1 MNDIVFQGSEG
12 QPLTNSV
19 LVAEKFGKVHK
30 NVIRTIQRLITTA
43 QNCAVLTIENSI
55 VKNMFVETTYL
66 NEQNKEQPMYI
77 MNRDGFTLLAM
88 GFTGQK
94 VLQFKLDYIDA
105 FNKMEQT
112 IRDTRSLL
120 SSVDTTM
127 LKQLVETTQ
136 TMAAQINR
144 MQEELNRQRDML
156 LLPPGNVIVE
166 ELRISPRQRKYYT
179 VKQMAK
185 ELHAEARLLNDFLE
199 YMEIQEYNRDK
210 QRWILNQS
218 LVGLGYT
225 YTVVYEPV
233 DPDEEP
239 REYMVWT
246 PKGKDYIWEQL
257 IAEKRKYQEN
267 KRKENSL

>member
-1 MNDIVFQGSEG
+1 MTDIVFQGSEG

-19 LVAEKFGKVHK
+19 LVAEKFGKRHCDLIK
-30 NVIRTIQRLITTA
+30 AIRNLTT
-43 QNCAVLTIENSI
+43 QNFV

-66 NEQNKEQPMYI
+66 SGKQQEQPMYI

-94 VLQFKLDYIDA
+94 ALQFKLDYIDA

-112 IRDTRSLL
+112 IRNTRNLPSSADTA
-120 SSVDTTM
+120 M

-136 TMAAQINR
+136 TMAAQISR
-144 MQEELNRQRDML
+144 MQEELDRQRDML
-156 LLPPGNVIVE
+156 LLPSANVIVE
-166 ELRISPRQRKYYT
+166 EPRISPRQRKYYT

-185 ELHAEARLLNDFLE
+185 ELHTDSRLLNDFLE

-210 QRWILNQS
+210 QRWMLNQS
-218 LVGLGYT
+218 LIGLGYT

-233 DPDEEP
+233 NPDEEP

-246 PKGKDYIWEQL
+246 PKGKEYIN
-257 IAEKRKYQEN
+257 EKINEERRKYQEN
-267 KRKENSL
+267 RRKENSL

>member
-1 MNDIVFQGSEG
+1 MTDIVFQGSEG

-19 LVAEKFGKVHK
+19 LVAEKFDKRHCDIIKKIKGLLNDSPQKCGQFFVSSTYTDSSGK
-30 NVIRTIQRLITTA
+30 
-43 QNCAVLTIENSI
+43 EN
-55 VKNMFVETTYL
+55 L
-66 NEQNKEQPMYI
+66 MYI

-94 VLQFKLDYIDA
+94 ALQFKLDYIDA

-112 IRDTRSLL
+112 IRNTRNLPSSADTA
-120 SSVDTTM
+120 M

-136 TMAAQINR
+136 TMAAQISR

-156 LLPPGNVIVE
+156 LLPPANVIVE
-166 ELRISPRQRKYYT
+166 EPRISPRQRKYYT

-185 ELHAEARLLNDFLE
+185 ELHTDSRLLNDFLE

-210 QRWILNQS
+210 QRWMLNQS
-218 LVGLGYT
+218 LIGLGYT

-233 DPDEEP
+233 NPDEEP

-246 PKGKDYIWEQL
+246 PKGKEYIN
-257 IAEKRKYQEN
+257 EKINEERRKYQEN
-267 KRKENSL
+267 RRKENSL

>member
-1 MNDIVFQGSEG
+1 MTDIVFQGSEG

-19 LVAEKFGKVHK
+19 LVAEKFDKRHCDIIKKIKGLLNDSPQKCGQFFVSSTYTDSSGK
-30 NVIRTIQRLITTA
+30 
-43 QNCAVLTIENSI
+43 EN
-55 VKNMFVETTYL
+55 L
-66 NEQNKEQPMYI
+66 MYI

-94 VLQFKLDYIDA
+94 ALQFKLDYIDA

-112 IRDTRSLL
+112 IRNTRNLPSSADTA
-120 SSVDTTM
+120 M

-136 TMAAQINR
+136 TMAAQISR

-156 LLPPGNVIVE
+156 LLPPTNVIVE
-166 ELRISPRQRKYYT
+166 EPRISPRQRKYYT

-185 ELHAEARLLNDFLE
+185 ELHTDSRLLNDFLE

-210 QRWILNQS
+210 QRWMLNQS
-218 LVGLGYT
+218 LIGLGYT

-233 DPDEEP
+233 NPDEEP

-246 PKGKDYIWEQL
+246 PKGKEYIN
-257 IAEKRKYQEN
+257 EKINEERRKYQEN
-267 KRKENSL
+267 RRKENSL

>member
-19 LVAEKFGKVHK
+19 LVAEKFGKKHY
-30 NVIRTIQRLITTA
+30 NVIQAIKK
-43 QNCAVLTIENSI
+43 LTIENSI

-66 NEQNKEQPMYI
+66 SGKQQDQPMYI

-94 VLQFKLDYIDA
+94 ALQFKLDYIDA

-112 IRDTRSLL
+112 IRSTRNLP
-120 SSVDTTM
+120 SSIDTTM

-136 TMAAQINR
+136 TMAAQISR

-156 LLPPGNVIVE
+156 LLPPANVIVE
-166 ELRISPRQRKYYT
+166 EPRISPRQRKYYT

-185 ELHAEARLLNDFLE
+185 ELHTDSRLLNDFLE
-199 YMEIQEYNRDK
+199 YMEIQEYDRDK
-210 QRWILNQS
+210 QRWMLNQS
-218 LVGLGYT
+218 LIGLGYT

-233 DPDEEP
+233 NPDEEP

-246 PKGKDYIWEQL
+246 PKGKEYIN
-257 IAEKRKYQEN
+257 EKINEERRKYQEN
-267 KRKENSL
+267 RKKENSL

>member
-1 MNDIVFQGSEG
+1 MTDIVFQGSEG

-19 LVAEKFGKVHK
+19 LVAEKFGKKHY
-30 NVIRTIQRLITTA
+30 NVIQAIKK
-43 QNCAVLTIENSI
+43 LTIENSI

-66 NEQNKEQPMYI
+66 SGKQQEQPMYI

-94 VLQFKLDYIDA
+94 ALQFKLDYIDA

-112 IRDTRSLL
+112 IRNTRSLP
-120 SSVDTTM
+120 SSADTAM

-136 TMAAQINR
+136 TMAAQICR

-156 LLPPGNVIVE
+156 LLPPANVIVE
-166 ELRISPRQRKYYT
+166 EPRISPRQRKYYT

-185 ELHAEARLLNDFLE
+185 ELHTDSRLLNDFLE
-199 YMEIQEYNRDK
+199 YMEIQEYDRDK
-210 QRWILNQS
+210 QRWMLNQS
-218 LVGLGYT
+218 LIGLGYT

-233 DPDEEP
+233 NPDEEP

-246 PKGKDYIWEQL
+246 PKGKEYIN
-257 IAEKRKYQEN
+257 EKINEERRKYQEN
-267 KRKENSL
+267 RKKENSL

>member
-1 MNDIVFQGSEG
+1 MTDIVFQGSEG

-19 LVAEKFGKVHK
+19 LVAEKFGKRHCDLIK
-30 NVIRTIQRLITTA
+30 AIRNLTT
-43 QNCAVLTIENSI
+43 QNFV

-66 NEQNKEQPMYI
+66 SGKQQEQPMYI

-94 VLQFKLDYIDA
+94 ALQFKLDYIDA

-112 IRDTRSLL
+112 IRSTRSLP

-127 LKQLVETTQ
+127 LKQLMETTQ
-136 TMAAQINR
+136 AMAAQISR

-156 LLPPGNVIVE
+156 LLPPANVIVE
-166 ELRISPRQRKYYT
+166 EPRISPRQRKYYT

-185 ELHAEARLLNDFLE
+185 ELHTDSRLLNDFLE
-199 YMEIQEYNRDK
+199 YMEIQEYDRDK
-210 QRWILNQS
+210 QRWMLNQS
-218 LVGLGYT
+218 LIGLGYT

-233 DPDEEP
+233 NPDEEP

-246 PKGKDYIWEQL
+246 PKGKEYIN
-257 IAEKRKYQEN
+257 EKINEERRKYQEN
-267 KRKENSL
+267 RKKENSL

>member
-1 MNDIVFQGSEG
+1 MTDIVFQGSEG

-19 LVAEKFGKVHK
+19 LVAEKFGKKHY
-30 NVIRTIQRLITTA
+30 NVIQAIKK
-43 QNCAVLTIENSI
+43 LTIENSI

-66 NEQNKEQPMYI
+66 SGKQQEQPMYI

-94 VLQFKLDYIDA
+94 ALQFKLDYIDA

-112 IRDTRSLL
+112 IRNTRNLPSSADTA
-120 SSVDTTM
+120 M

-136 TMAAQINR
+136 TMAAQISR

-156 LLPPGNVIVE
+156 LLPPTNVIVE
-166 ELRISPRQRKYYT
+166 EPRISPRQRKYYT

-185 ELHAEARLLNDFLE
+185 ELHTDSRLLNDFLE

-210 QRWILNQS
+210 QRWMLNQS
-218 LVGLGYT
+218 LIGLGYT

-233 DPDEEP
+233 NPDEEP

-246 PKGKDYIWEQL
+246 PKGKEYIN
-257 IAEKRKYQEN
+257 EKINEERRKYQEN
-267 KRKENSL
+267 RRKENSL

>member
-1 MNDIVFQGSEG
+1 MTDIVFQGSEG

-19 LVAEKFGKVHK
+19 LVAETFAKRHDSVMQKIKNLLNDSPQKCGQFFVSSTYIDNSGK
-30 NVIRTIQRLITTA
+30 
-43 QNCAVLTIENSI
+43 EN
-55 VKNMFVETTYL
+55 
-66 NEQNKEQPMYI
+66 PMYI

-94 VLQFKLDYIDA
+94 ALQFKLDYIDA

-112 IRDTRSLL
+112 IRNTRSLP
-120 SSVDTTM
+120 SSADTAM

-136 TMAAQINR
+136 TMAAQICR

-156 LLPPGNVIVE
+156 LLPPANVIVE
-166 ELRISPRQRKYYT
+166 EPRISPRQRKYYT

-185 ELHAEARLLNDFLE
+185 ELHTDSRLLNDFLE
-199 YMEIQEYNRDK
+199 YVEIQEYNRDK
-210 QRWILNQS
+210 QRWMLNQS
-218 LVGLGYT
+218 LIGLGYT

-233 DPDEEP
+233 NPDEEP

-246 PKGKDYIWEQL
+246 PKGKEYIN
-257 IAEKRKYQEN
+257 EKINEERRKYQEN
-267 KRKENSL
+267 RRKENSL

>member
-1 MNDIVFQGSEG
+1 MTDIVFQGSEG

-19 LVAEKFGKVHK
+19 LVAEKFGKKHY
-30 NVIRTIQRLITTA
+30 NVIQAIKK
-43 QNCAVLTIENSI
+43 LTIENSI

-66 NEQNKEQPMYI
+66 SGKQQEQPMYI

-94 VLQFKLDYIDA
+94 ALQFKLDYIDA

-112 IRDTRSLL
+112 IRSTRSLP

-127 LKQLVETTQ
+127 LKQLMETTQ
-136 TMAAQINR
+136 AMAAQISR

-156 LLPPGNVIVE
+156 LLPPANVIVE
-166 ELRISPRQRKYYT
+166 EPRISPRQRKYYT

-185 ELHAEARLLNDFLE
+185 ELHTDSRLLNDFLE
-199 YMEIQEYNRDK
+199 YMEIQEYDRDK
-210 QRWILNQS
+210 QRWMLNQS
-218 LVGLGYT
+218 LIGLGYT

-233 DPDEEP
+233 NPDEEP

-246 PKGKDYIWEQL
+246 PKGKEYIN
-257 IAEKRKYQEN
+257 EKINEERRKYQEN
-267 KRKENSL
+267 RRKENSL

>member
-1 MNDIVFQGSEG
+1 MTDIVFQGSEG

-19 LVAEKFGKVHK
+19 LVAEKFGKRHDDLMKKIK
-30 NVIRTIQRLITTA
+30 NLVDVCPQKCGHL
-43 QNCAVLTIENSI
+43 
-55 VKNMFVETTYL
+55 FVESNYVDI
-66 NEQNKEQPMYI
+66 QCKDRPMYI

-94 VLQFKLDYIDA
+94 ALQFKLDYIDA

-112 IRDTRSLL
+112 IRNTQNLL
-120 SSVDTTM
+120 SSADTAM

-136 TMAAQINR
+136 TMAAQISR

-156 LLPPGNVIVE
+156 LLPPANVIVE
-166 ELRISPRQRKYYT
+166 EPRISPRQRKYYT

-185 ELHAEARLLNDFLE
+185 ELHTDSRLLNDFLE

-210 QRWILNQS
+210 QRWMLNQS
-218 LVGLGYT
+218 LIGLGYT

-233 DPDEEP
+233 NPDEEP

-246 PKGKDYIWEQL
+246 PKGKEYIN
-257 IAEKRKYQEN
+257 EKINEERRKYQEN
-267 KRKENSL
+267 RRKENSL

>member
-1 MNDIVFQGSEG
+1 MTDIVFQGSEG

-19 LVAEKFGKVHK
+19 LVAEKFGKKHY
-30 NVIRTIQRLITTA
+30 NVIQAIKK
-43 QNCAVLTIENSI
+43 LTIENSI

-66 NEQNKEQPMYI
+66 SGKQQEQPMYI

-94 VLQFKLDYIDA
+94 ALQFKLDYIDA

-112 IRDTRSLL
+112 IRNTRNLPSSADTA
-120 SSVDTTM
+120 M
-127 LKQLVETTQ
+127 LKQLVEATQ
-136 TMAAQINR
+136 TMAAQISR

-156 LLPPGNVIVE
+156 LLPPANVIVE
-166 ELRISPRQRKYYT
+166 EPRISPRQRKYYT
-179 VKQMAK
+179 VKQIAK
-185 ELHAEARLLNDFLE
+185 EFDADPRLLNNFFE

-210 QRWILNQS
+210 QRWMLNQS
-218 LVGLGYT
+218 LIGLGYT

-233 DPDEEP
+233 NPDEEP

-246 PKGKDYIWEQL
+246 PKGKEYIN
-257 IAEKRKYQEN
+257 EKINEERRKYQEN
-267 KRKENSL
+267 RRKENSL

>member
-1 MNDIVFQGSEG
+1 MTDIVFQGSEG

-19 LVAEKFGKVHK
+19 LVAEKFDKRHCDIIKKIKGLLNDSPQKCGQFFVSSTYTDSSGK
-30 NVIRTIQRLITTA
+30 
-43 QNCAVLTIENSI
+43 EN
-55 VKNMFVETTYL
+55 L
-66 NEQNKEQPMYI
+66 MYI

-94 VLQFKLDYIDA
+94 ALQFKLDYIDA
-105 FNKMEQT
+105 FNRMEQT
-112 IRDTRSLL
+112 IRNTRSLP
-120 SSVDTTM
+120 SSADTAM

-136 TMAAQINR
+136 TMAAQISR

-156 LLPPGNVIVE
+156 LLPPTNVIVE
-166 ELRISPRQRKYYT
+166 EPRISPRQRKYYT

-185 ELHAEARLLNDFLE
+185 ELHTDSRLLNDFLE

-210 QRWILNQS
+210 QRWMLNQS
-218 LVGLGYT
+218 LIGLGYT

-233 DPDEEP
+233 NPDEEP

-246 PKGKDYIWEQL
+246 PKGKEYIN
-257 IAEKRKYQEN
+257 EKINEERRKYQEN
-267 KRKENSL
+267 RRKENSL